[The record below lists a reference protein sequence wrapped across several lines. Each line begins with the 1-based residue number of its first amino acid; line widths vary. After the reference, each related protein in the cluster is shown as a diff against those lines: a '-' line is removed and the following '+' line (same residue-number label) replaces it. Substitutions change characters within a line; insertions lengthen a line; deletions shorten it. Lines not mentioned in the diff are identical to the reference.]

1 MCKVFTYFVLA
12 NVPRRSRRLPMTY
25 VMTEDGARIVRANQ
39 IKKNI
44 NMGKNILN
52 YVGVIMVLL
61 GAVLM
66 ILAMFVAPMSD
77 LSDQNWYTVGSL
89 SLIILGIVAHVCI
102 NKYLSKE

>member
-25 VMTEDGARIVRANQ
+25 VMDGDGARIVRANQ

-89 SLIILGIVAHVCI
+89 VLIILGIVAHVCI

>member
-1 MCKVFTYFVLA
+1 
-12 NVPRRSRRLPMTY
+12 
-25 VMTEDGARIVRANQ
+25 
-39 IKKNI
+39 
-44 NMGKNILN
+44 
-52 YVGVIMVLL
+52 MVLL

-89 SLIILGIVAHVCI
+89 LLIILGIVAHVCI

>member
-25 VMTEDGARIVRANQ
+25 VMAGDGARIVRANQ

-89 SLIILGIVAHVCI
+89 LLIILGIVAHVCI